1 MAATGAIP
9 GAIGARRPA
18 RFAGT
23 TGSSAASEGWRG
35 AARLRGPIAPGRYHR
50 CYSRRVQ
57 FGRWYP
63 LADAPA
69 HAPAGPGVF
78 QVRARVGLIDYPR
91 GKSAMVAYRHAHDAR
106 ATARELAAAYAG
118 DDLLCRHLIERDEAT
133 DLAAFCAKLRAEFVR
148 RFGRAPI
155 HDP

>member
-1 MAATGAIP
+1 M
-9 GAIGARRPA
+9 
-18 RFAGT
+18 RF
-23 TGSSAASEGWRG
+23 
-35 AARLRGPIAPGRYHR
+35 GP
-50 CYSRRVQ
+50 
-57 FGRWYP
+57 WYP
-63 LADAPA
+63 LAEAGDLAPA
-69 HAPAGPGVF
+69 DENIL
-78 QVRARVGLIDYPR
+78 QVRVASGLVEYPR

-106 ATARELAAAYAG
+106 AAARELAAAYAG